1 MTQKVI
7 AICVQKKNLKSFN
20 IYSAKIL
27 SIFFFIEIKPTQ
39 RTTTVNI
46 WWRPN

>member
-7 AICVQKKNLKSFN
+7 AICVQKKNQNLLNVCKD
-20 IYSAKIL
+20 YDCIL
-27 SIFFFIEIKPTQ
+27 IGIKPTQ

-46 WWRPN
+46 WWRPK